1 MPADLTPTGLLAL
14 AKTRAER
21 IDLVDRLGLLDV
33 DSTWLSPRKR
43 RHLEWGHGMRYRL
56 DPEDFKRAAAEVAC
70 KRRVRLALA
79 VSVLCNVG
87 PGAARLARWR
97 DLELDAEPA
106 AWFVPRP
113 HVVAA
118 RRSPDTLARLA
129 MMKRGSERAR
139 EDAEGFG
146 ELEEVSVPPE
156 AVDVFRQAREVG
168 DGWKLLRKIAPLIEA
183 HLAIRGGE
191 VEPPRP
197 PRPPRPG
204 ALVFPRRVFPGREPD
219 EPLPE
224 HSFRYYLSSSS

>member
-21 IDLVDRLGLLDV
+21 IGLVGRLGLLDV
-33 DSTWLSPRKR
+33 DYTWLSPRKR
-43 RHLEWGHGMRYRL
+43 RHLAWGHGMGCRL
-56 DPEDFKRAAAEVAC
+56 DPEDFQRAAAEVAR

-79 VSVLCNVG
+79 VSVLCGVG

-106 AWFVPRP
+106 EWFVPRP

-129 MMKRGSERAR
+129 MMERGSERAR
-139 EDAEGFG
+139 EDAEAHG
-146 ELEEVSVPPE
+146 ELEQVSVPPE
-156 AVDVFRQAREVG
+156 AAHVFRQAREVG
-168 DGWKLLRKIAPLIEA
+168 DGWGLLREVAPWIEED
-183 HLAIRGGE
+183 LAIRGGE
-191 VEPPRP
+191 VELPRP

-204 ALVFPRRVFPGREPD
+204 ALVFPGRVFPGRKPD

-224 HSFRYYLSSSS
+224 HAFRYCLSSSP